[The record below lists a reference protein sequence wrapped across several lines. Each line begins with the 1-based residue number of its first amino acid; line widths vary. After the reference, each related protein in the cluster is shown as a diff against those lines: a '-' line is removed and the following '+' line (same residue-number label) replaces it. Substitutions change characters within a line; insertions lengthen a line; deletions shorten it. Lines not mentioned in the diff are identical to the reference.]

1 MLPIHS
7 SRHKE
12 RGQSL
17 TELAISFMLMV
28 LLVAG
33 IAELGRAFFTFISL
47 RDAAQEGALIGSI
60 APSDL
65 AGIVDRTCG
74 ASNFIQ
80 GLSCSSSS
88 GTSVQVEINLPGGEA
103 CMGYPIEV
111 VVTYNNFPVLMPFVG
126 IFTGDSI
133 SLSAR
138 VTDTILSPKCN

>member
-1 MLPIHS
+1 MQS
-7 SRHKE
+7 FKQKE

-17 TELAISFMLMV
+17 TELAISFMFLV

-47 RDAAQEGALIGSI
+47 RDAAQEGALIGSTR
-60 APSDL
+60 PTDFPE
-65 AGIVDRTCG
+65 IVTRTCD

-80 GLSCSSSS
+80 NLSCSNSTA
-88 GTSVQVEINLPGGEA
+88 TSVNVDVNLPGGEA

-111 VVTYNNFPVLMPFVG
+111 VVTYHNYPVLMPFIG

-138 VTDTILSPKCN
+138 VTDTILTPKCN

>member
-1 MLPIHS
+1 MQIRIVSHK
-7 SRHKE
+7 KE

-17 TELAISFMLMV
+17 TELAISFMFLV

-47 RDAAQEGALIGSI
+47 RDAAQEGALIGSTK
-60 APSDL
+60 PSDL
-65 AGIVDRTCG
+65 EGVVSRTCG

-80 GLSCSSSS
+80 NLSCSESSA
-88 GTSVQVEINLPGGEA
+88 TDVQVAVNLTGGAA

-111 VVTYNNFPVLMPFVG
+111 VVTYQNYPVLMPFIG

-133 SLSAR
+133 ALSAR